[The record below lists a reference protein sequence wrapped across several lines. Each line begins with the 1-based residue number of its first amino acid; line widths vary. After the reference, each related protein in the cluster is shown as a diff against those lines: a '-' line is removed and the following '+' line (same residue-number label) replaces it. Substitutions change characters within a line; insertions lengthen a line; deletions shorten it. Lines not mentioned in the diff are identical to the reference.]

1 MNIKCEVIKDLLPL
15 YVDGVVSE
23 ESRALIEEHLKECED
38 CREYLRLL
46 QEDIPQTE
54 ELDYAD
60 EAASL
65 KKIKGKMLRN
75 RIMTVVITL
84 VFVIIAAA
92 VIHSAH
98 LTEYTGSLDE
108 NLSYN
113 LPQGYELAE
122 PSTDSNIESKSFV
135 RKKGSTVETITL
147 YYDGMYDTE
156 QGYLSK
162 YEEPVRID
170 DSTKVF
176 VEVIDWDTYDN
187 ELEYEIFHDN
197 EHYSIVY
204 KCLLPDKGKYYYSSC
219 SKEQQDE
226 MMNFVK
232 SFEYHR
238 PDGSDLNIFQ
248 KLYHNLGAGGL
259 IVFVL
264 AVLFFVGIPVAIAIV
279 SYTGFGSKDDE
290 SPTSSRDLHDS
301 MNRERKAKGEATLPA
316 INNVQGAS
324 SNNLARRDHSWSSV
338 PDFII
343 KLFRRK

>member
-1 MNIKCEVIKDLLPL
+1 MNIKCEVIRDLRPL

-23 ESRALIEEHLKECED
+23 ETRSLIEEHLKDCAD

-46 QEDIPQTE
+46 QEDLPQE
-54 ELDYAD
+54 EEFDFAD

-65 KKIKGKMLRN
+65 KKIKSKMFRN
-75 RIMTVVITL
+75 RIMIVVITL
-84 VFVIIAAA
+84 AFAVLVGV

-98 LTEYTGSLDE
+98 LAEYTGSIDE
-108 NLSYN
+108 NLT
-113 LPQGYELAE
+113 YELPEGYVPMA

-135 RKKGSTVETITL
+135 RKKESTVETITF

-156 QGYLSK
+156 QSYVSK
-162 YEEPVRID
+162 YEEPVQID

-187 ELEYEIFHDN
+187 ELNYEIFHDN
-197 EHYSIVY
+197 EHYSIEY
-204 KCLLPDKGKYYYSSC
+204 KCLLPEKGKYYYSSC
-219 SKEQQDE
+219 SKEQQVE
-226 MMNFVK
+226 MLEFVK

-238 PDGSDLNIFQ
+238 PDGSDLNVFQ
-248 KLYHNLGAGGL
+248 RLYHNLGPGGL

-264 AVLFFVGIPVAIAIV
+264 AVLLFAGIPIAISLV
-279 SYTGFGSKDDE
+279 SLSDFGSKDDE
-290 SPTSSRDLHDS
+290 TPTSSRDLHDS

-316 INNVQGAS
+316 INNIGGAS
-324 SNNLARRDHSWSSV
+324 TNNLARRDHSWSSL